1 MPTPSRSVSSQ
12 LQGGSLYLSEG
23 SLPLSRLQGSEGNGS
38 EGKGLSSLAVSVG
51 WAGILF
57 QQVGNIIALTL
68 NSFAWGTEGRDFGWC
83 WNLFIAFQCL
93 IPKGLS
99 SGKDLLNLA
108 GWIPFNFNKLQLPS
122 WPLRKSLTSTSFLT
136 KGTVQDLHPQFLLS

>member
-68 NSFAWGTEGRDFGWC
+68 NSFAWGTEGRDFG
-83 WNLFIAFQCL
+83 
-93 IPKGLS
+93 
-99 SGKDLLNLA
+99 
-108 GWIPFNFNKLQLPS
+108 
-122 WPLRKSLTSTSFLT
+122 
-136 KGTVQDLHPQFLLS
+136 